1 MAILDKEF
9 LTFCNATNLD
19 WHFLDMKEKA
29 DSSKKLHELLSPSK
43 FYREYKDEK
52 TGRNKK
58 EYIYGA
64 TGETFDEENGLKVMQ
79 NSAGILMN
87 YLEECDAGS
96 KEGDFLK
103 EWEVVYGADAYKLIV
118 DELFIKTSKKLGLAT
133 PLEHPTREEV
143 ESNEKITYYI
153 DVGINLLDTGIS
165 IFSAKNTATDSAI
178 FASKKYVKKELL
190 KHLVSEVKN
199 KTLEEYEFGGVIGSL
214 ATMDNLPE
222 KIAKTG
228 KEATG
233 IFNNFLKDSQRSEV
247 NTHLKLTRKVDF
259 SINDK
264 FKVVIFK
271 KAEQIVVVID
281 DKGLK
286 SEKVLPSTIDLLQ
299 LLCCKIKSE
308 FGSNVYFT
316 GCDRGA
322 TLALLCNFLL
332 EESFGNKYFFTQKP
346 IDLNNYIDF
355 TKEDIFEQYKS
366 PYEVFVGS
374 FKSGLKEIALMSAV
388 LLIFT
393 GGVGILGYAI
403 LVGLKQIISVPLE
416 LLKKISFDDKMNLL
430 KNYGFITEKNSP
442 KISGYITDRIYE
454 SDYIEIMTEIGYINI
469 KSSHALFLIFS
480 SHDNNWEKLKIYP
493 DTAFS
498 DATTV
503 IESYRKNKKNVEYLV
518 KSCGELYFHL
528 VRGTNNTYEITGY
541 KKAGENFYHKD
552 TIKLDKDTSEKIKEA
567 EYIIS
572 TMKITG
578 RLQRAYKKMG
588 ERFFL
593 SYFVNKEKI
602 EKTLSIEYVNP
613 NKSKYILESSIDEHI
628 FLPYIKK
635 DGNIGTEL
643 REDYIKS
650 VFKDS
655 TKMILENKTYSS
667 SYLKSK
673 KTYIILYEIMKEYTD
688 KNIIPFY
695 FYETVCKKDV
705 EFFKSFVQII
715 SYNENDNKAVIEML
729 NKEMKY
735 DYNNKIPLTKER
747 VELFIPIDIRK
758 NSKFNDIANI
768 ILPPITITDK
778 GKSPNNEVYC
788 DALALNS
795 HIKKIEKNNS
805 KELSYTEKDIISKNT
820 KNAKKEHYGYV
831 KKVIKNGTYEQ
842 NYGSSDENKFRKK
855 VYEDHV
861 WKEHDGVDFSYGRQ
875 NPISCSHPRVYSP
888 VSGIVKSYKNGKI
901 TIMNTEN
908 KKDYFGID
916 KEIPYYHIIENLH
929 TALVK
934 VKATVKKGQVIGTMG
949 GRCSIEGYGYEYLQH
964 VHYEIRVCRR
974 YYTGGIKTGINPK
987 KMKKEE
993 LKKFK
998 GKLDAENRD
1007 RVIDPFMFW
1016 EKRVESGLNSEDDQ
1030 EKKRVGGTL
1039 S

>member
-19 WHFLDMKEKA
+19 WHFA
-29 DSSKKLHELLSPSK
+29 DYESKKGVKPTLHELLSPEK
-43 FYREYKDEK
+43 FVRKYDDGRTEDVYKNISE
-52 TGRNKK
+52 
-58 EYIYGA
+58 
-64 TGETFDEENGLKVMQ
+64 MQ
-79 NSAGILMN
+79 NSAGVLMN

-133 PLEHPTREEV
+133 PLEYPTREEV

-165 IFSAKNTATDSAI
+165 IFSGKNTATDSAI

-190 KHLVSEVKN
+190 KHLASEVKN
-199 KTLEEYEFGGVIGSL
+199 KSLEEYEFGGVIGSL

-233 IFNNFLKDSQRSEV
+233 IFNNFLKDSQKSEV

-355 TKEDIFEQYKS
+355 TKEDIFEKYKS

-374 FKSGLKEIALMSAV
+374 FKSGLKEIALMSAI

-430 KNYGFITEKNSP
+430 KNYGFITGNNSP

-518 KSCGELYFHL
+518 KSCGELYFQL

-567 EYIIS
+567 EYVIS
-572 TMKITG
+572 TMKVTG
-578 RLQRAYKKMG
+578 KLQRAYKKIG
-588 ERFFL
+588 EKVFL
-593 SYFVNKEKI
+593 SYFINKEKI
-602 EKTLSIEYVNP
+602 EKRLSIEEVKP
-613 NKSKYILESSIDEHI
+613 KKSEYILDSSINEHI
-628 FLPYIKK
+628 FLPYIQKN
-635 DGNIGTEL
+635 GNIGTEL
-643 REDYIKS
+643 RKDYIKS

-655 TKMILENKTYSS
+655 TKITLENKTYSS

-673 KTYIILYEIMKEYTD
+673 KTYIILYEIMKEYTSIISD
-688 KNIIPFY
+688 KKIIPFY
-695 FYETVCKKDV
+695 FYETICKKDA

-715 SYNENDNKAVIEML
+715 SYNENDNKAVIDML
-729 NKEMKY
+729 NDEMKY
-735 DYNNKIPLTKER
+735 DYNPKIPLTKDR
-747 VELFIPIDIRK
+747 VELFIPIDIRE
-758 NSKFNDIANI
+758 NSKFNDVANI

-778 GKSPNNEVYC
+778 GKNPNNEVYC
-788 DALALNS
+788 DVLALNS
-795 HIKKIEKNNS
+795 HIKKIGKDNS
-805 KELSYTEKDIISKNT
+805 KELSYAEKDIINKNT
-820 KNAKKEHYGYV
+820 KNAQKEHYGYV
-831 KKVIKNGTYEQ
+831 KKIIKSGTYKQ

-861 WKEHDGVDFSYGRQ
+861 SKEHDGVDFSYGRQ

-888 VSGIVKSYKNGKI
+888 VNGLVKSYKNGRI

-916 KEIPYYHIIENLH
+916 TVIPYYHIIENLH

-949 GRCSIEGYGYEYLQH
+949 GRCSSEGYGYEYLQH

-998 GKLDAENRD
+998 AKLDAENRD

-1016 EKRVESGLNSEDDQ
+1016 ELGVESGLNNTEDSQ

-1039 S
+1039 